1 MGAHHIE
8 IPADK
13 QWEMP
18 KNWMTTAIVLMA
30 IGLAGTAYG
39 FMDASWR
46 GWSNVLIAGV
56 YFTGIALGAAFQFGV
71 YSFVN
76 GGWWISVKRIME
88 AFTTF
93 LPVGMLVMLAIG
105 LFGMHE
111 LYEWSIPEIMENDH
125 LLQKKKLLLNE
136 SGWVIRVLIYFGIWM
151 TTTFL
156 MRKFS
161 RAQDVDGDPKY
172 TLFNVRVGAI
182 HTVLYALTVTFASLD
197 WLSSLEPHWF
207 STIFGVY
214 QFIGMFVCA
223 AATLTLFVLAMQKAG
238 HLSWINEDHYH
249 DLGKMMF
256 AFGTFWAYIWVSQY
270 LLIWYSNIPEET
282 GYYIVRNHDG
292 WLAIFFLNLAC
303 NWVIPFLV
311 LLPRGNK
318 RNPKVIAGV
327 AGLLL
332 FGHWLDLYLQVI
344 PATSHFAAHHHGA
357 DVHGPIFGLQ
367 EVGPIL
373 LLAGVFILTMGKML
387 GRAPLLARKDPY
399 LGEALSHHQ

>member
-1 MGAHHIE
+1 MGGHHVE
-8 IPADK
+8 VPAAK

-18 KNWMTTAIVLMA
+18 KSWMTTAIALMVV
-30 IGLAGTAYG
+30 GLAGTVYG
-39 FMDASWR
+39 FVDASWR

-56 YFTGIALGAAFQFGV
+56 YFTGICLGAAFQFAV

-93 LPVGMLVMLAIG
+93 LPVPMVVMVLIG
-105 LFGMHE
+105 LFGMHD
-111 LYEWSIPEIMENDH
+111 LYEWSIPEIMEHDT

-136 SGWVIRVLIYFGIWM
+136 TGWMIRVLVYFGIWM

-161 RAQDVDGDPKY
+161 RAQDVDPDPKY

-182 HTVLYALTVTFASLD
+182 HTVLFALTVTFAALD

-223 AATLTLFVLAMQKAG
+223 ASTLILFILSMQRAG
-238 HLSWINEDHYH
+238 YLSWINEDHYH

-282 GYYIVRNHDG
+282 GYYIVRNNHG

-311 LLPRGNK
+311 LLPRNNK
-318 RNPKVIAGV
+318 RNPKVIGGV
-327 AGLLL
+327 AGLLI
-332 FGHWLDLYLQVI
+332 FGHWLDLYLQVM
-344 PATSHFAAHHHGA
+344 PATSHFAAHHHGV

-367 EVGPIL
+367 EFGPIL
-373 LLAGVFILTMGKML
+373 LLGGLFILTMGKML
-387 GRAPLLARKDPY
+387 GRAPLLARNDPY
-399 LGEALSHHQ
+399 LQEALNHHQ